1 MSNIKKINKSF
12 LLIILTLLS
21 FGFLIFYSAST
32 GLAAQG
38 NLNFNSIILNQLF
51 LGVFLGLI
59 SMFIFSK
66 IDYNIIKKY
75 APIWLSLSIILT
87 LMVFIPGL
95 SLEHGGSVRWL
106 KIGNYTFQPS
116 ELLKITPIIF
126 LAAWFNHKKKKM
138 SDPFFPILSTISI
151 VLICSIPLI
160 LQRDFDVIIL
170 ITVPLVA
177 MLIVSKAPRKFSFL
191 IGGIAIIILLAT
203 LFFVPHIKSRVM
215 GYINPSENGQT
226 INYQSQQSQIAIGS
240 GGILGKGFGKS
251 TQKFGSLPEP
261 TNDSI
266 FAVLAEEFGILG
278 SMFLIILYSLFGIFG
293 YKIATKSKSVFGAL
307 FVTGVITLILFQ
319 SFLNIASMLGLAP
332 ITGQPLVFVS
342 HGGTSLLITLAVMG
356 IILNI
361 SKEANA

>member
-1 MSNIKKINKSF
+1 MNKKVANKSF
-12 LLIILTLLS
+12 LIIILILVS

-32 GLAAQG
+32 GLAARG
-38 NLNFNSIILNQLF
+38 NLNFNSIILNQLIW
-51 LGVFLGLI
+51 GVLLGLV

-66 IDYNIIKKY
+66 INYNVIKKY
-75 APIWLSLSIILT
+75 APIWLILSILLT
-87 LMVFIPGL
+87 LAVFIPGF

-106 KIGNYTFQPS
+106 KIGGYTFQPS

-126 LAAWFNHKKKKM
+126 LAAWFNYKRKKL
-138 SDPFFPILSTISI
+138 SHPYFAILSVISI
-151 VLICSIPLI
+151 IMACSIPLI

-177 MLIVSKAPRKFSFL
+177 MYLVSKAPLKFGL
-191 IGGIAIIILLAT
+191 IFGGGALIILLIS
-203 LFFVPHIKSRVM
+203 LFFVPHIKQRVM
-215 GYINPSENGQT
+215 GYINPSESGQT

-240 GGILGKGFGKS
+240 GGIFGKGFGKS

-261 TNDSI
+261 TGDSI
-266 FAVLAEEFGILG
+266 FAVLSEEFGILG
-278 SMFLIILYSLFGIFG
+278 AMFLIILYALFGIFG
-293 YKIATKSKSVFGAL
+293 YKIAIKSKSLFGAL
-307 FVTGVITLILFQ
+307 FVTGIITLILFQ
-319 SFLNIASMLGLAP
+319 SFLNIASMLGIAP

-361 SKEANA
+361 SKESNA